1 MARYTLNLS
10 EVCEQMSGLNFNDL
24 DGNAFDRID
33 TIANAAIPNIFSN
46 RIELLDDGADKLDL
60 ERMIL
65 EHYWEYEICTY
76 TPSDFILRLNRKLNE
91 IAPYYNKRY
100 ESTKLEFP
108 VFDDVKYDETG
119 EDSATNNTKDNT
131 TDRTVNSGTD
141 TTTDQESGTTGVV
154 NAGSDVTT
162 DQESGTTKL
171 TNSHNDTTN
180 TSGTMSGESD
190 DDSSTGN
197 IVPMKTDWDYQND
210 TPQNSISGIT
220 EGDYLTK
227 YSKHTTSMGN
237 SNINNNPGSATD
249 MNGNTY
255 DHDTSISGTN
265 GGAITK
271 NQTHTA
277 SKTNG
282 NETNNGGHI
291 DTTEHGK
298 GNKSTLQHGHTS
310 TTSHG
315 RGNLNTLLHGHQID
329 NTGNKT
335 SDFKH
340 DGDYSKHVEGK
351 LNSGRS
357 YSEMLNLYRS
367 TMINIYQEIIDEL
380 KELFF
385 IIY

>member
-10 EVCEQMSGLNFNDL
+10 EVCEQLSGLNFNEL
-24 DGNAFDRID
+24 EGNAFDRID

-46 RIELLDDGADKLDL
+46 RIELLDDSDDRLDL

-108 VFDDVKYDETG
+108 IFEDVNYDETG
-119 EDSATNNTKDNT
+119 EDSATNNTTDDTVGRT
-131 TDRTVNSGTD
+131 TNSGTD
-141 TTTDQESGTTGVV
+141 TTTDQESGTTQLV
-154 NAGSDVTT
+154 NT
-162 DQESGTTKL
+162 
-171 TNSHNDTTN
+171 HNDTT
-180 TSGTMSGESD
+180 TYGGTVSEETD
-190 DDSSTGN
+190 NDVVDADIN
-197 IVPMKTDWDYQND
+197 ARKTDWDYKND

-220 EGDYLTK
+220 EQDYLTN
-227 YSKHTTSMGN
+227 YSKHTSELGQRAVTHT
-237 SNINNNPGSATD
+237 PGSRTD
-249 MNGNTY
+249 MNGQSYNHAETY
-255 DHDTSISGTN
+255 NDAN
-265 GGAITK
+265 GGKIES
-271 NQTHTA
+271 NQTHHA
-277 SKTNG
+277 LKNG
-282 NETNNGGHI
+282 GNDQYNGGHT
-291 DTTEHGK
+291 DTTTHGK
-298 GNKSTLQHGHTS
+298 GNLE
-310 TTSHG
+310 
-315 RGNLNTLLHGHQID
+315 TLLHGHVID
-329 NTGNKT
+329 TTGNKT
-335 SDFKH
+335 SDFTH

-351 LNSGRS
+351 SNSGRS

>member
-1 MARYTLNLS
+1 MARYTINLS
-10 EVCEQMSGLNFNDL
+10 EVCEELTGVKFNDL
-24 DGNAFDRID
+24 TGNAFDRID
-33 TIANAAIPNIFSN
+33 TIANAAAPLLFSD
-46 RIELLDDGADKLDL
+46 RIELLDNGDDRNDL

-65 EHYWEYEICTY
+65 EHYWEYEVCTY
-76 TPSDFILRLNRKLNE
+76 TPSDFVLRLNRKLNE

-119 EDSATNNTKDNT
+119 EDSATNNTEDNT
-131 TDRTVNSGTD
+131 TGRTVNSGTD

-154 NAGSDVTT
+154 NGGSDITT

-171 TNSHNDTTN
+171 TNTHNDTTS
-180 TSGTMSGESD
+180 TAGTLSGESVED
-190 DDSSTGN
+190 ASTGN
-197 IVPMKTDWDYQND
+197 IVPMKTEWDYQND

-227 YSKHTTSMGN
+227 YSKHTTNMGN

-249 MNGNTY
+249 MNGQGY

-265 GGAITK
+265 GGTITK

-277 SKTNG
+277 SKTTG
-282 NETNNGGHI
+282 SETNNGGHV

-298 GNKSTLQHGHTS
+298 GNQSTLQHGHTS

-329 NTGNKT
+329 STGNKT
-335 SDFKH
+335 SDFTH

>member
-10 EVCEQMSGLNFNDL
+10 EVCEQMSGLNFNNL
-24 DGNAFDRID
+24 EGNAFDRID

-46 RIELLDDGADKLDL
+46 RINLLDDGDDRLDL

-65 EHYWEYEICTY
+65 EHYWEYEVCTY

-131 TDRTVNSGTD
+131 TGHTVNSGTD

-154 NAGSDVTT
+154 NGGSDVTT

-171 TNSHNDTTN
+171 VNSHNDTT
-180 TSGTMSGESD
+180 TYGGTVSEETD
-190 DDSSTGN
+190 NDVVDADIN
-197 IVPMKTDWDYQND
+197 ARKTDWDYHND

-220 EGDYLTK
+220 EQDYLTN
-227 YSKHTTSMGN
+227 YSKHTSELAQRSVIHT
-237 SNINNNPGSATD
+237 PGSRTD
-249 MNGNTY
+249 MNGQSYNHAETY
-255 DHDTSISGTN
+255 NDAN
-265 GGAITK
+265 GGKIQS
-271 NQTHTA
+271 NQTHHA
-277 SKTNG
+277 LKNG
-282 NETNNGGHI
+282 GNDQYNGGHT
-291 DTTEHGK
+291 DTTTHGK
-298 GNKSTLQHGHTS
+298 GNTSTLQHGHTS

-329 NTGNKT
+329 STGNKT
-335 SDFKH
+335 SDFTH
-340 DGDYSKHVEGK
+340 GGDYSKHVEGK